1 MLQSAMVLWAALLA
15 QNSAPN
21 AKPNIILIVADDLGA
36 RDLGFLGSSFHKTP
50 ALDQLAKDGTW
61 FKQAYSACPVCSPSR
76 AAILTGRHPA
86 RFGLTDW
93 LPGRADLPQQKLAR
107 PPLPP
112 GLPLEAV
119 TLAEMLAPKG
129 YTTGHIGKW
138 HLGGDG
144 LLPTDQ
150 GFQTNVAGDAT
161 GTPRS
166 YMAPFRDRQGNSMP
180 GLEQSQPKE
189 YLTDRLTTEAEKF
202 IEKNREKPFFLY
214 LAHYAPHTP
223 LVAKKELVEKF
234 NAARRPGAQDNPVY
248 AAMLASLDESI
259 ARVRSALKKSGIDER
274 TTIVFT
280 SDNGGLCTLEGM
292 QRPATTNAPLR
303 DGKGW
308 LYEGGIRV
316 PLVIAGPGIAKGA
329 SNDSPVSGMDITP
342 TLLGLMGEKPPE
354 GLDGA
359 NLSNLLQL
367 KKNEVPSEPER
378 TLWWHYPHYS
388 NQMGRPGAA
397 IRKGR
402 WKYISYFEK
411 PNLEDGELFDLQA
424 DAGENSNRIL
434 SDRATAES
442 LDKELKNLQ
451 KSVEAR
457 SMTANPSYRPGSPN
471 AKGEIVLPAKD
482 AHVTGVQL
490 RYEPL
495 PHKNT
500 LGFWVRKEDTARW
513 EFTIDKPG
521 HYQLDILQGCGKG
534 SGNAE
539 VAFVVGDQ
547 ELLWKVEDTGN
558 FQNFVTRT
566 PGKFKLEPGRHTLT
580 VRPKTKPGVAVMDLR
595 EVKLIPV
602 LAAN

>member
-15 QNSAPN
+15 QNSAPT

-50 ALDQLAKDGTW
+50 ALDQLANDGTW

-119 TLAEMLAPKG
+119 TMAEMLAPKG

-359 NLSNLLQL
+359 NLSNLLHL

-402 WKYISYFEK
+402 WKYITYFEK
-411 PNLEDGELFDLQA
+411 PSLEDGELFDLQA
-424 DAGENSNRIL
+424 DAGEKVAPTPKVRLCCPPKMHMSLEFIFATNPCRTKTRWVSGFARKIPPAGSSPSTNQATISLIFCKAVAKGRAMPRWPLWWATKNCSGKWKTQATSKIL
-434 SDRATAES
+434 SPAPRANS
-442 LDKELKNLQ
+442 
-451 KSVEAR
+451 S
-457 SMTANPSYRPGSPN
+457 SNP
-471 AKGEIVLPAKD
+471 V
-482 AHVTGVQL
+482 
-490 RYEPL
+490 
-495 PHKNT
+495 
-500 LGFWVRKEDTARW
+500 
-513 EFTIDKPG
+513 
-521 HYQLDILQGCGKG
+521 
-534 SGNAE
+534 
-539 VAFVVGDQ
+539 
-547 ELLWKVEDTGN
+547 
-558 FQNFVTRT
+558 VTRSQSGLKPNLGWPSWT
-566 PGKFKLEPGRHTLT
+566 CGR
-580 VRPKTKPGVAVMDLR
+580 
-595 EVKLIPV
+595 
-602 LAAN
+602 